1 MVVRVSRIAIR
12 SRDSPTVTDLIK
24 PRDLDF
30 LLYEV
35 LDLAALTQSGPFAD
49 HDRETFDAV
58 LDAARTLARE
68 QFASHA
74 AKLDAN
80 EPHFDGERV
89 HLIPEVQQALTAY
102 IDGGFMGAA
111 FPPELGGLGLPYT
124 INQACASMFT
134 AANVGTAGYPFL
146 TAAAANLLRV
156 VGSPEQQARYMAPM
170 VEGRWFGTMCLS
182 EPQAGSSLGDIR
194 TRATLQYDGR
204 YAISGT
210 KMWISGGE
218 HDLTENIVHMVL
230 AKIDSPDT
238 PPGVKG
244 ISLFAVP
251 KFRVN
256 DDGSLG
262 ERNGVRLAGLNHK
275 MGYRGTVNT
284 VLNFGEGEP
293 AIGELVGAPGQGL
306 AGMFHMMNEA
316 RIGVGM
322 GAAAIGYAGYTESLA
337 YAKDRPQGRPIAAK
351 DPTSKP
357 VPIIEHADIRRLL
370 LAQKAAVEGAL
381 GLCLFCAK
389 LVDEMEAAEDGDAV
403 ADHRLLLEI
412 LTPIAKSW
420 PSEFCLEANKHA
432 IQVLGGYGYTRDYP
446 VERYYRDNRLNPIHE
461 GTHGIQG
468 LDLLGRKVMMHDG
481 KALKL
486 LLARMADTAQAAGA
500 AEPLAAYA
508 KALGTAIERVATTT
522 QALAAAMA
530 GGQVDVGLANATTY
544 LDMLGHVVIA
554 WQWLQQATVAQAA
567 MDGASETDQAFYAGK
582 LSACRYFYRY
592 ELPKTAVQ
600 AELLQSLDD
609 TTLEVD
615 AASL

>member
-1 MVVRVSRIAIR
+1 M
-12 SRDSPTVTDLIK
+12 TDLIK

-30 LLYEV
+30 LLYEL
-35 LDLAALTQSGPFAD
+35 LDVQALCEHAQFAD

-58 LDAARTLARE
+58 LEAARTLARE

-89 HLIPEVQQALTAY
+89 HIIDEVKQALDAY
-102 IDGGFMGAA
+102 IEGGFLSSA
-111 FPPELGGLGLPYT
+111 FPADIGGLGLPYS
-124 INQACASMFT
+124 IAQACAAQFT

-156 VGSPEQQARYMAPM
+156 VGSAEQQARYMAPM
-170 VEGRWFGTMCLS
+170 IEGRWFGTMCLS
-182 EPQAGSSLGDIR
+182 EPQAGSSLGDIK
-194 TRATLQYDGR
+194 TKATLRDDGR

-218 HDLTENIVHMVL
+218 HDLSENIVHMVL

-238 PPGVKG
+238 PPGTKG

-251 KFRVN
+251 KLAVN

-262 ERNGVRLAGLNHK
+262 ARNGVKLAGLNHK

-284 VLNFGEGEP
+284 VLNFGEGE
-293 AIGELVGAPGQGL
+293 ACVGELVGAPNKGL

-337 YAKDRPQGRPIAAK
+337 YAKDRPQGRPLTER
-351 DPTSKP
+351 DPASKP
-357 VPIIEHADIRRLL
+357 VAIIEHADVRRLL
-370 LAQKAAVEGAL
+370 LAQKAAVEGGLA
-381 GLCLFCAK
+381 LCLFCAT
-389 LVDEMEAAEDGDAV
+389 LVDKLEACIGNVEE
-403 ADHRLLLEI
+403 HRQLLDI

-468 LDLLGRKVMMHDG
+468 LDLLGRKVMLENG
-481 KALKL
+481 AAFKL
-486 LLARMADTAQAAGA
+486 LVREIFHTAKTVM
-500 AEPLAAYA
+500 LDD
-508 KALGTAIERVATTT
+508 
-522 QALAAAMA
+522 ALAAEARALTDALGHVGRVTKLLAAELAA
-530 GGQVDVGLANATTY
+530 GRAERALANATLY
-544 LDMLGHVVIA
+544 LDTLGHVVIA
-554 WQWLQQATVAQAA
+554 WLWLKQAA
-567 MDGASETDQAFYAGK
+567 IARPAMNDANDADRDFYVGK
-582 LSACRYFYRY
+582 ITACRYFFRY
-592 ELPKTAVQ
+592 ELPKVPMNVALLERLDETTQ
-600 AELLQSLDD
+600 RAEP
-609 TTLEVD
+609 
-615 AASL
+615 ASF

>member
-1 MVVRVSRIAIR
+1 M
-12 SRDSPTVTDLIK
+12 TDLIK

-30 LLYEV
+30 LLYEL
-35 LDLAALTQSGPFAD
+35 LDVQALCEQEQFAD

-58 LDAARTLARE
+58 LDTARTLARE

-89 HLIPEVQQALTAY
+89 HIIPEVKQALDAY
-102 IDGGFMGAA
+102 IEGGFLGAA
-111 FPPELGGLGLPYT
+111 FGPEHGGLGLPYSVA
-124 INQACASMFT
+124 QACAAMFT

-156 VGSPEQQARYMAPM
+156 VGSAEQQARYMTPM
-170 VEGRWFGTMCLS
+170 IEGRWFGTMCLS
-182 EPQAGSSLGDIR
+182 EPQAGSSLGDIK
-194 TRATLQYDGR
+194 TKATLRDDGR
-204 YAISGT
+204 YDISGT

-218 HDLTENIVHMVL
+218 HDLSENIVHMVL

-251 KFRVN
+251 KFAVN

-262 ERNGVRLAGLNHK
+262 ARNGVKLAGLNHK

-284 VLNFGEGEP
+284 VLNFGEGE
-293 AIGELVGAPGQGL
+293 ACVGELVGAPNKGL

-337 YAKDRPQGRPIAAK
+337 YAKDRPQGRPLTDR

-357 VPIIEHADIRRLL
+357 VAIIEHSDVRRLL
-370 LAQKAAVEGAL
+370 LAQKAAVEGGLA
-381 GLCLFCAK
+381 LCLFCAT
-389 LVDEMEAAEDGDAV
+389 LVDKLEAGIGNTDE
-403 ADHRLLLEI
+403 HRQLLDI

-468 LDLLGRKVMMHDG
+468 LDVLGRKVMQGDG
-481 KALKL
+481 AAFKL
-486 LLARMADTAQAAGA
+486 LVRDIFHTA
-500 AEPLAAYA
+500 
-508 KALGTAIERVATTT
+508 KTTMLDD
-522 QALAAAMA
+522 ALAAEARALTDALGHVGRVTKLLASEMA
-530 GGQVDVGLANATTY
+530 AGRAERALANATLY
-544 LDMLGHVVIA
+544 LDTLGHVVIA
-554 WQWLQQATVAQAA
+554 WLWLKQAA
-567 MDGASETDQAFYAGK
+567 IARPAMNDANDSDRDFYAGK
-582 LSACRYFYRY
+582 ITACRYFFRY
-592 ELPKTAVQ
+592 ELPKVPMNVA
-600 AELLQSLDD
+600 LLERLDE
-609 TTLEVD
+609 TTLRAE
-615 AASL
+615 AATL

>member
-1 MVVRVSRIAIR
+1 M
-12 SRDSPTVTDLIK
+12 TDLIK
-24 PRDLDF
+24 PRDLEF

-35 LDLAALTQSGPFAD
+35 LDVGALAERSRFAE

-58 LDAARTLARE
+58 LEAARTLARE
-68 QFASHA
+68 QFATHA

-80 EPHFDGERV
+80 EPQFDGERV
-89 HLIPEVQQALTAY
+89 HIIPEVKQALEAY
-102 IDGGFMGAA
+102 VDGGFMGAA
-111 FPPELGGLGLPYT
+111 FPPEVGGLGLPYT
-124 INQACASMFT
+124 ISQACAAMFT
-134 AANVGTAGYPFL
+134 AANVGTVGYPFL

-156 VGSPEQQARYMAPM
+156 VGSPEQQARYMTPM
-170 VEGRWFGTMCLS
+170 IEGRWFGTMCLS

-194 TRATLQYDGR
+194 TRASLQDDGR
-204 YAISGT
+204 YAITGT

-218 HDLTENIVHMVL
+218 HDLAENIVHMVL
-230 AKIDSPDT
+230 ARIDSPDT

-251 KFRVN
+251 KFRVT
-256 DDGSLG
+256 DDGRPG

-284 VLNFGEGEP
+284 VLNFGEREP
-293 AIGELVGAPGQGL
+293 CIGELVGAPNKGL

-481 KALKL
+481 KALQL
-486 LLARMADTAQAAGA
+486 LLQRIGDTVQAAAGHA
-500 AEPLAAYA
+500 PLAEHAQSLG
-508 KALGTAIERVATTT
+508 KAVERVATTT
-522 QALAAAMA
+522 QTLGAALA
-530 GGQVDVGLANATTY
+530 GGKLDTGLANATIY

-554 WQWLQQATVAQAA
+554 WQWLQQALVAQQAL
-567 MDGASETDQAFYAGK
+567 DSASDSDRPFYAGK
-582 LSACRYFYRY
+582 LAACQYFYRY
-592 ELPKTAVQ
+592 ELPKTAAQ
-600 AELLQSLDD
+600 AALLQSLDD
-609 TTLEVD
+609 TTVSVD
-615 AASL
+615 PASL